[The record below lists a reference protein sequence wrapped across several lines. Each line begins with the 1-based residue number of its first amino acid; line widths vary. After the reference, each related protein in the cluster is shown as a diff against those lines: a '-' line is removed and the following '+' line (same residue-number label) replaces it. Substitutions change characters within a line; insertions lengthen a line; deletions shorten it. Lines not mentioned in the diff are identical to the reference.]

1 MTHGAPDRRRDE
13 GGFTLVELLAVIA
26 ILGVISF
33 ALTEAVILGL
43 KTTDG
48 TAASSSR
55 SVAVQTLSSY
65 FTGDAQSA
73 DKVST
78 TDPSCTTEPVFLHLT
93 WSDPGGS
100 RRVSYGLDPAVG
112 SEQELIRWSCSDPTA
127 GPVQVDRKILG
138 HFSRTPDPSIPP
150 VSATCDGAACP
161 ATAGVPATIT
171 LNVQADPPLAL
182 TVRRRTAPPSS
193 TTSPTP

>member
-1 MTHGAPDRRRDE
+1 MTFPTRGRHGDE
-13 GGFTLVELLAVIA
+13 DGFSLVELLAVIS

-73 DKVST
+73 DEVST
-78 TDPSCTTEPVFLHLT
+78 TDPSCAGTAEPVFLHLS
-93 WSDPGGS
+93 WEQEPGTDDD

-112 SEQELIRWSCSDPTA
+112 AEQELIRWSCTGS
-127 GPVQVDRKILG
+127 GPAERKILG
-138 HFSRTPDPSIPP
+138 HFSHKPDPAASA
-150 VSATCDGAACP
+150 VTATCAPVDC
-161 ATAGVPATIT
+161 ATAGVATIT
-171 LNVQADPPLAL
+171 MTVESDPKLVL
-182 TVRRRTAPPSS
+182 TVRRRTAP
-193 TTSPTP
+193 